1 MDLMSP
7 LRPALSVSR
16 PAESVIHPRDAL
28 KRAFDVA
35 AAVTA
40 LALLAPL
47 LMLLATLVRLDSPG
61 PVLFRQ
67 ARLGR
72 GGRNFRILKF
82 RTMVADAEQRLAA
95 LEPSNEAAGRV
106 LFQMAR
112 DPRVTRIG
120 WFLRRTSLD
129 ELPQLV
135 NVLQGEMSLVG
146 PRPWT
151 LRDSEQVAAMDPEG
165 ARRRLEVRPGLTG
178 LAQVRGRRDLDPART
193 VELDGLYVAR
203 RGPLTDLVILL
214 ETIPVVMLGRGVS

>member
-106 LFQMAR
+106 LFRMAR

>member
-106 LFQMAR
+106 LFRMSR

-120 WFLRRTSLD
+120 WLLRRTSLD

-214 ETIPVVMLGRGVS
+214 ETIPAVMLGRGVS

>member
-7 LRPALSVSR
+7 LRPALPTPG
-16 PAESVIHPRDAL
+16 PAEVVIHPRDAF

-40 LALLAPL
+40 LTLLAPL
-47 LMLLATLVRLDSPG
+47 MLLLAALVRLDSPG

-72 GGRNFRILKF
+72 GGRSFQILKF

-95 LEPSNEAAGRV
+95 LESSNEAAGGV
-106 LFQMAR
+106 LFRMAR
-112 DPRVTRIG
+112 DPRVTRLG
-120 WFLRRTSLD
+120 ACLRRTSLD
-129 ELPQLV
+129 ELPQLI
-135 NVLQGEMSLVG
+135 NVLQGDMSLVG

-151 LRDSEQVAAMDPEG
+151 VRDSEQVAAMDPAG

-214 ETIPVVMLGRGVS
+214 ETIPVVMLGRGVA